1 MEEAGFG
8 KKVWRYI
15 WPLLI
20 IWAAVVVLAALSFLV
35 LKGEF
40 TWSAYSN
47 RLFWGGIAV
56 VLVGGFAV
64 VSVLGS
70 LNTMGTP
77 SVITAPGDA
86 RIAHEKIG
94 EYLKTNSRRYGFSFR
109 MFIVGALCIGTSAL
123 VEVLSR

>member
-1 MEEAGFG
+1 MEEAGLG

-70 LNTMGTP
+70 LNTMGIS

>member
-1 MEEAGFG
+1 LEEEHFG

-15 WPLLI
+15 WPLLV
-20 IWAAVVVLAALSFLV
+20 IWVAVVVLSALSFLV

-40 TWSAYSN
+40 TWPAYSN
-47 RLFWGGIAV
+47 RLFWGGIVV